1 MKTTQ
6 PKTEYILR
14 RIAELKETQHISRTL
29 LAVCP
34 NSMAVIKAAFRSAKR
49 NNAPIKFAAT
59 LNQVDCDGGYTGMTQ
74 SVFTDVL
81 RMESQAVDYTGPY
94 IVAVD
99 HGGPW
104 LKDIQ
109 SIEKWDTDR
118 AMAAVKKSF
127 EAAVAAG
134 YDLIHVD
141 PTVDIH
147 VPKGEII
154 DIHLVAKHV
163 LCQS

>member
-1 MKTTQ
+1 MTFKSNDMKTTQ

-14 RIAELKETQHISRTL
+14 RTAELKETQHISRTL

-81 RMESQAVDYTGPY
+81 RMESRAVDYTGPY

-104 LKDIQ
+104 LKIY
-109 SIEKWDTDR
+109 SSSRNGIPIELWLRLRNRSKLRSLPVT
-118 AMAAVKKSF
+118 
-127 EAAVAAG
+127 
-134 YDLIHVD
+134 I
-141 PTVDIH
+141 
-147 VPKGEII
+147 
-154 DIHLVAKHV
+154 
-163 LCQS
+163 

>member
-1 MKTTQ
+1 MTFKSNDMKTTQ

-104 LKDIQ
+104 L
-109 SIEKWDTDR
+109 
-118 AMAAVKKSF
+118 
-127 EAAVAAG
+127 
-134 YDLIHVD
+134 
-141 PTVDIH
+141 
-147 VPKGEII
+147 
-154 DIHLVAKHV
+154 
-163 LCQS
+163 

>member
-1 MKTTQ
+1 MTFKSNDMKTTQ

-81 RMESQAVDYTGPY
+81 RMESRALDRGRGPRRAVVERYT
-94 IVAVD
+94 VRR
-99 HGGPW
+99 
-104 LKDIQ
+104 
-109 SIEKWDTDR
+109 E
-118 AMAAVKKSF
+118 M
-127 EAAVAAG
+127 G
-134 YDLIHVD
+134 YR
-141 PTVDIH
+141 
-147 VPKGEII
+147 
-154 DIHLVAKHV
+154 
-163 LCQS
+163 